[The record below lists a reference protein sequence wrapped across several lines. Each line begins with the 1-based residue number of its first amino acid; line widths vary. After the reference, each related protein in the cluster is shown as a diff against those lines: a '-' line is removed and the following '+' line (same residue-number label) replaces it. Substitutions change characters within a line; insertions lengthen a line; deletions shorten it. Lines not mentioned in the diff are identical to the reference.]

1 MLGTWKNRAWRPCV
15 CRKTCWMARLVC
27 SFPLGDWFIL
37 CKGNTQGER
46 ERESWEFC
54 LNGGRSINMRRDV
67 SGVSA
72 ATGGSERSICHNV
85 FGPSVRLIVSFRY
98 CFAPPV
104 ECKKNVTSPA
114 GWIQITYGDSWN
126 LFFFQKGIVLER
138 RKESFRCTTTT
149 LVGKLQV
156 KIIRGSLNSMV
167 LIDVFFCVLLL
178 PAKNHDNNN
187 KNNDCALCNYVGLA
201 APRRCR
207 RMCGAAHQPKSVH
220 SAARSALLGHLG
232 VESGRAIDRA
242 RRRDRS
248 PRYVRHN
255 VQWWYWHSKR
265 ANVILLRFL
274 HDCANTRQRLS
285 SVRRRYFILIFLYI
299 HIFTWHT
306 GNAFPDLVPPSNKVV
321 YDTLGKLIRDR
332 KVSKILPSF
341 IVLASR
347 VWNMLGNSSL
357 PDRHK
362 AKEKATLD

>member
-1 MLGTWKNRAWRPCV
+1 MDSDHVRRQLK
-15 CRKTCWMARLVC
+15 
-27 SFPLGDWFIL
+27 FIFFS
-37 CKGNTQGER
+37 KGN
-46 ERESWEFC
+46 C
-54 LNGGRSINMRRDV
+54 LGKKKRIISVYYYYSCGKTPSQNN
-67 SGVSA
+67 SGV
-72 ATGGSERSICHNV
+72 
-85 FGPSVRLIVSFRY
+85 
-98 CFAPPV
+98 V
-104 ECKKNVTSPA
+104 EFNGVDWC
-114 GWIQITYGDSWN
+114 I
-126 LFFFQKGIVLER
+126 
-138 RKESFRCTTTT
+138 
-149 LVGKLQV
+149 
-156 KIIRGSLNSMV
+156 
-167 LIDVFFCVLLL
+167 FFCCVL